1 MLRNSDWEEV
11 ILRLTPVAK
20 KKITAKEKIL
30 EFMRRKAYRP
40 LTVAELARVF
50 LPEGK
55 GLSAFKRLLQQMEE
69 EGLIYQTRAARY
81 GLPEQFNLIVGR
93 IEGHAKGYAFLIPD
107 KEGMPDV
114 FIGPGNLYGAMH
126 NDRVAVRL
134 LPPGKGK
141 TQEGEVVR
149 ILKRGN
155 RRAVGTLRKKR
166 RFAVVIPDD
175 PRLGADI
182 VVPRGRLT
190 GAEDGDKVVVEFT
203 AYPAPRTPPEGR
215 VVEVLGSPDA
225 PGMDLL
231 VLSRRYELPD
241 EFPAKVL
248 REAEA
253 VPAVITEADLQ
264 GRWDLR
270 EWLVITIDGED
281 AKDLDDA
288 VSLTRGADG
297 MYRLGVHIADV
308 GYYVREGSAL
318 DWEALQRG
326 TSVYLPGRVIPM
338 LPPRLSN
345 NICSLN
351 PQEDRLAFSVLMAV
365 DPEGVVRDYELFPS
379 VIRSQARMTYTAV
392 YRLLEGDPEVAGQ
405 YRELAEMLAQMRDLG
420 LILRRRRL
428 ASGAID
434 FNLPETKVE
443 LDDLGRPVAVYR
455 APRTVAE
462 QIIEEFMLLTNETVA
477 KHAAALELPFI
488 YRIHPQPDAEKVA
501 ALEDL
506 LAGFGYSARGLTR
519 LEPASFQAVLDAVT
533 GKPEER
539 LINMV
544 MLRSMKQ
551 ARYAPERT
559 AHFGLAS
566 EYYTHFT
573 SPIRRYPDLFIH
585 RVLREALLGKLSEKR
600 AAELSARAVYAAAV
614 SSERERV
621 AMEAER
627 EATELKKVAFMQ
639 DKIGNVYPGFVSGV
653 TAWGFYVELENTVEG
668 LVHVRTLTDD
678 FYVYDERS
686 YTLTGRNTGKSYRLG
701 DPVQVRVIRA
711 SVEGRLVEFELCT
724 EG

>member
-1 MLRNSDWEEV
+1 M
-11 ILRLTPVAK
+11 AK
-20 KKITAKEKIL
+20 KKIVAKEEIL

-50 LPEGK
+50 LSEGK
-55 GLSAFKRLLQQMEE
+55 GLNAFKKLLREMEE

-81 GLPEQFNLIVGR
+81 GLPEQFNLVVGR
-93 IEGHAKGYAFLIPD
+93 LEGHPKGYAFLIPD
-107 KEGMPDV
+107 KEGAPDV
-114 FIGPGNLYGAMH
+114 FVGPGSLYGAMH

-134 LPPGKGK
+134 LPPGKGR
-141 TQEGEVVR
+141 TREGEVVR

-175 PRLGADI
+175 SRLGADI

-190 GAEDGDKVVVEFT
+190 GAKDGDKVVVEFT
-203 AYPAPRTPPEGR
+203 AYPAPKTPPEGR
-215 VVEVLGSPDA
+215 VVEVLGPPDA

-231 VLSRRYELPD
+231 LLCRRYELPD

-248 REAEA
+248 GEAEA
-253 VPAVITEADLQ
+253 IPAEIPAAELK
-264 GRWDLR
+264 GRRDLR
-270 EWLVITIDGED
+270 GWPIITIDGED

-288 VSLTRGADG
+288 VSLTVNADG
-297 MYRLGVHIADV
+297 TYLLGVHIADV

-318 DWEALQRG
+318 DREAFKRG
-326 TSVYLPGRVIPM
+326 TSVYMPGRVIPM

-345 NICSLN
+345 GICSLN
-351 PQEDRLAFSVLMAV
+351 PQEDRLSFSVVMTV
-365 DPEGVVRDYELFPS
+365 DLEGAVRDYEIFLS
-379 VIRSQARMTYTAV
+379 VIRSRARMTYTDV

-405 YRELAEMLAQMRDLG
+405 YRELVEMLTRMRDLC

-434 FNLPETKVE
+434 LNLPETKVE
-443 LDDLGRPVAVYR
+443 VDESGRPVAVYR

-477 KHAAALELPFI
+477 RHAAALELPFI
-488 YRIHPQPDAEKVA
+488 YRIHPKPDAEKVA

-506 LAGFGYSARGLTR
+506 LAGFGYGARGLTR
-519 LEPASFQAVLDAVT
+519 LEPASFQAVLDVVA

-600 AAELSARAVYAAAV
+600 AAELSVRAVYAAAV

-621 AMEAER
+621 AMEVER
-627 EATELKKVAFMQ
+627 EATELKKVAFMR

-678 FYVYDERS
+678 FYVYDERN
-686 YTLTGRNTGKSYRLG
+686 YTLTGRNTGRSYRLG
-701 DPVQVRVIRA
+701 DPVRVRVVRA
-711 SVEGRLVEFELCT
+711 SVEDRLVEFELCT